1 MKSEAHRLAFSF
13 ASARS
18 APKHTFRFRAL
29 PDRNNT
35 NSVHRAVKRLRV
47 ASPQA
52 AERKQDVHSGGANHT
67 IGIYRKKTP
76 LSSGGASR
84 PAARYRKKTPELLRV
99 FSFWCGHR
107 DLNSDGVNHTPL
119 KRTRL
124 PVPPWPHSENSI
136 LLSFPFVNGFERVL
150 SRKSRAEYYVRMYER
165 PAEFNALAA
174 LLAETLCRGRSPA
187 ENAELLRFLN
197 LLCSLVK
204 SYL

>member
-1 MKSEAHRLAFSF
+1 MYRRGSGSLRQVRGGAA
-13 ASARS
+13 AR
-18 APKHTFRFRAL
+18 APRKRKRDTRVRAL
-29 PDRNNT
+29 RRGAT
-35 NSVHRAVKRLRV
+35 TKRK
-47 ASPQA
+47 
-52 AERKQDVHSGGANHT
+52 RKEQEKHPSISGA
-67 IGIYRKKTP
+67 
-76 LSSGGASR
+76 
-84 PAARYRKKTPELLRV
+84 
-99 FSFWCGHR
+99 FCWCGHR

-150 SRKSRAEYYVRMYER
+150 SRKSRAEYYVRMCER

-174 LLAETLCRGRSPA
+174 LLAETLCRGRSPS
-187 ENAELLRFLN
+187 ENAELLRFLT